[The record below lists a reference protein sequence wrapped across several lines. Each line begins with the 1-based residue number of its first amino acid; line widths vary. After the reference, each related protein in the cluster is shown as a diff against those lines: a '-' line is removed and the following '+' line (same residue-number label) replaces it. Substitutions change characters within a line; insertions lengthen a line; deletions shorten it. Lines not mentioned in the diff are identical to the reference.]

1 MYSDE
6 KVFDIADKNKI
17 KILKHCPICGQKVDI
32 CHKQSKM
39 RIQCWRDDSVH
50 NAFRK
55 RKYFVDPIDAINEW
69 NSYVEKILNYRKK
82 KNLFSFVIMSPSIA
96 SMIYFLFNASVVT
109 FFACSLIAAVWI
121 MLALTLGWKYIVAI
135 KGTSNAN
142 IYEEDFEVFL
152 TKEEIDF
159 NKELMNKLLSD
170 NNKIKRAADNID
182 KNLQNVLPKLTKI
195 SDELYDYLLEHSDR
209 VLLASS
215 FINIYQDK
223 VLDLSRKYVTLR
235 DSNKDLAKQIID
247 TLNEM
252 PVLYKREYDKVIDN
266 YVLDVSAELKVLNQ
280 EIAAEKK

>member
-1 MYSDE
+1 
-6 KVFDIADKNKI
+6 
-17 KILKHCPICGQKVDI
+17 
-32 CHKQSKM
+32 
-39 RIQCWRDDSVH
+39 
-50 NAFRK
+50 
-55 RKYFVDPIDAINEW
+55 
-69 NSYVEKILNYRKK
+69 
-82 KNLFSFVIMSPSIA
+82 
-96 SMIYFLFNASVVT
+96 
-109 FFACSLIAAVWI
+109 
-121 MLALTLGWKYIVAI
+121 
-135 KGTSNAN
+135 
-142 IYEEDFEVFL
+142 
-152 TKEEIDF
+152 
-159 NKELMNKLLSD
+159 
-170 NNKIKRAADNID
+170 
-182 KNLQNVLPKLTKI
+182 LPKLTKI